1 MRFLASCLALVLA
14 SLIGCAGDSSS
25 LMSVWN
31 DGGPGSAAGGRGG
44 SSTPS
49 SGGIGGGAGALAVPG
64 GTRDLATTECT
75 ATSDG
80 SCPVPS
86 DSLTCLEG
94 KCGSNLTDC
103 YYSDGVSAAAGG
115 RCQSYANCMLA
126 CPCDDGRTNCEAT
139 CQQKYAPTNSD
150 CLACIT
156 GLFFCSS
163 FYGCPPPT
171 TCASSSGGAAGG
183 AGGTY
188 KT

>member
-1 MRFLASCLALVLA
+1 MRLLASCLALVLA
-14 SLIGCAGDSSS
+14 SVLGCAGDTSA

-31 DGGPGSAAGGRGG
+31 DGGPGGT
-44 SSTPS
+44 STPS
-49 SGGIGGGAGALAVPG
+49 SGGAGGGGGGTLAVPG
-64 GTRDLATTECT
+64 GTRDLATTQCT
-75 ATSDG
+75 VTADG
-80 SCPVPS
+80 TCQVPS

-126 CPCDDGRTNCEAT
+126 CPCDSGRSNCEAT
-139 CQQKYAPTNSD
+139 CLQKYAPTDSD

-156 GLFFCSS
+156 SLLVCSS
-163 FYGCPPPT
+163 IYGCTPPT
-171 TCASSSGGAAGG
+171 TCGSPSGG
-183 AGGTY
+183 AGGSY